1 MFINFVDYSRL
12 RTEIKVHQLIEH
24 QSIGHIHRWERIT
37 KVKEYLKAIKQQFET
52 SDKAL
57 TITIMTKMCS
67 MKFNGIKGVREDI
80 MEMKD
85 IAAQLKSLEIEMSK

>member
-1 MFINFVDYSRL
+1 M
-12 RTEIKVHQLIEH
+12 IEH
-24 QSIGHIHRWERIT
+24 QSIGHTYTSWERIT

-57 TITIMTKMCS
+57 TITIMTKMFS

>member
-1 MFINFVDYSRL
+1 M
-12 RTEIKVHQLIEH
+12 IEH
-24 QSIGHIHRWERIT
+24 QSIGHTYTSWERIT

-57 TITIMTKMCS
+57 TITLMTKMCS